1 MKKHG
6 SVLSVIFILLISSCS
21 NDMDSICPTSKNQ
34 SKEKDGDI
42 IVFKR
47 NSDLPKAVSKN
58 YLSLMTRSA
67 STTEGNSDAL
77 LGHGYK
83 LLNGSYIMGDLR
95 NVTFPVINLESIR
108 NYDPTYINGFR
119 VNTTE
124 TKVFAYDSYD
134 RYQYN
139 SSVSKKVSSGFSLN
153 LKLFSIGRKK
163 TTTEIF
169 KSVIDNLDEAT
180 FGELSLN
187 FISDLKFSLQH
198 SDGARKLF
206 SRQFLTRSFI
216 QSLYGLTIQSTL
228 DNYGG
233 FVLTGYLT
241 GGKAYAAYA
250 GCNSQS
256 KDTEGKEKEMEK
268 SINASL
274 TYKTS
279 KDSGKLGF
287 TSSDQT
293 TTSKEFKDKDTY
305 IYIKTFGGNRSGSE
319 AEVKARSM
327 EDLHIDLSS
336 WLQSLNDE
344 DNNTIIDVLD
354 NSLYPLSDFVLETN
368 FKQRID
374 DTTNGILSPFYDFV
388 TPYIVI
394 ERVMVRSTPSYE
406 ALYDV
411 VPVLITRQGDR
422 IIFMNKSN
430 KSDDDLR
437 KNANNDYFMERVKDI
452 SNNRMNMFSDEIELA
467 YNKKTHINPI
477 LRNPLCIVINDFNKA
492 DFYRYYYAK
501 TSIEYIYN
509 PKTHVAFSFFID
521 EDDDEVLD
529 IYGIRKWFENLPE
542 NKITIASLANHYN
555 IIGL

>member
-1 MKKHG
+1 MSHSCDSPLTEDFYKNGK
-6 SVLSVIFILLISSCS
+6 LQLISSCS

-108 NYDPTYINGFR
+108 NYDPTYINGLR

-187 FISDLKFSLQH
+187 FISDQFSLQH

-216 QSLYGLTIQSTL
+216 QSLYGSTIQSTL

-268 SINASL
+268 SINTSL

-394 ERVMVRSTPSYE
+394 ERVMVRS
-406 ALYDV
+406 
-411 VPVLITRQGDR
+411 
-422 IIFMNKSN
+422 
-430 KSDDDLR
+430 
-437 KNANNDYFMERVKDI
+437 
-452 SNNRMNMFSDEIELA
+452 
-467 YNKKTHINPI
+467 I
-477 LRNPLCIVINDFNKA
+477 L
-492 DFYRYYYAK
+492 
-501 TSIEYIYN
+501 
-509 PKTHVAFSFFID
+509 
-521 EDDDEVLD
+521 
-529 IYGIRKWFENLPE
+529 
-542 NKITIASLANHYN
+542 
-555 IIGL
+555 

>member
-108 NYDPTYINGFR
+108 NYDPTYINGLR

-187 FISDLKFSLQH
+187 FISD
-198 SDGARKLF
+198 
-206 SRQFLTRSFI
+206 
-216 QSLYGLTIQSTL
+216 
-228 DNYGG
+228 
-233 FVLTGYLT
+233 
-241 GGKAYAAYA
+241 
-250 GCNSQS
+250 
-256 KDTEGKEKEMEK
+256 
-268 SINASL
+268 
-274 TYKTS
+274 
-279 KDSGKLGF
+279 
-287 TSSDQT
+287 
-293 TTSKEFKDKDTY
+293 
-305 IYIKTFGGNRSGSE
+305 
-319 AEVKARSM
+319 
-327 EDLHIDLSS
+327 
-336 WLQSLNDE
+336 
-344 DNNTIIDVLD
+344 
-354 NSLYPLSDFVLETN
+354 
-368 FKQRID
+368 
-374 DTTNGILSPFYDFV
+374 
-388 TPYIVI
+388 
-394 ERVMVRSTPSYE
+394 
-406 ALYDV
+406 
-411 VPVLITRQGDR
+411 
-422 IIFMNKSN
+422 
-430 KSDDDLR
+430 
-437 KNANNDYFMERVKDI
+437 
-452 SNNRMNMFSDEIELA
+452 
-467 YNKKTHINPI
+467 
-477 LRNPLCIVINDFNKA
+477 
-492 DFYRYYYAK
+492 
-501 TSIEYIYN
+501 
-509 PKTHVAFSFFID
+509 
-521 EDDDEVLD
+521 
-529 IYGIRKWFENLPE
+529 
-542 NKITIASLANHYN
+542 
-555 IIGL
+555 

>member
-187 FISDLKFSLQH
+187 FISDQFSLQH

-216 QSLYGLTIQSTL
+216 QSLYGSTIQSTL

>member
-108 NYDPTYINGFR
+108 NYDPTYINGLR

-187 FISDLKFSLQH
+187 FISDQFSLQH

-216 QSLYGLTIQSTL
+216 QSLYGSTIQSTL

-305 IYIKTFGGNRSGSE
+305 IYIKTFGGNRRGSE

>member
-6 SVLSVIFILLISSCS
+6 SVLSVIFMLLISSCS

-187 FISDLKFSLQH
+187 FISDQFSLQH

-216 QSLYGLTIQSTL
+216 QSLYGSTIQSTL

>member
-187 FISDLKFSLQH
+187 FISDQFSLQH